1 MKRFI
6 LSLLLA
12 LAISGLMAIGAG
24 ASSDTVSVLLPD
36 LTEGKLVGG
45 VVAVRVIA
53 AAPEPVTSVEYFVD
67 ETLLAKMVLAPFT
80 YEWDT
85 THLVPGTHSLMVR
98 ATDRAGHTGQTRV
111 RLNVVAPLQLTFSA
125 PNEAIPIGRSIV
137 LNTTIIA
144 INTVTQVDLVVDNQV
159 LSSDK
164 NPPQDFTLMLDTSR
178 LQPGVHHVTI
188 RIQDNQGNIARA
200 SLPFRF
206 EAVPDYTWVSVVLVL
221 GLIAA
226 FIAAGF
232 AVWRTIQVVKRSY
245 WRTCQLELCNEGNVP
260 ARYEIMADDP
270 AGALKFRLLL
280 NGVALTQEPLV
291 KPAPQSNKP
300 APQAQTQSKKPSAK
314 TSIREKSSVLVN
326 IAYTISTVIPNT
338 PIGQKLAQ
346 WALTAQNVDYSAQRL
361 EYAGQQAQGLG
372 GKQSSATG
380 PTSGASPY
388 DATYVAPPVAI
399 PAPPPPPIPQLNLTP
414 GAWCT
419 PYLQP
424 GDMVALSLSI
434 DPGRPVQTQHYTF
447 HISSR
452 AVEPEQETALVET
465 GQLQVDSVPLI
476 KYYLPFFIIAGVVI
490 SVTIIIAILL
500 ANAGALG

>member
-1 MKRFI
+1 MKRFLI
-6 LSLLLA
+6 SLLLA
-12 LAISGLMAIGAG
+12 LAISGLVATGAR
-24 ASSDTVSVLLPD
+24 ALSDAVSVLLPE
-36 LTEGKLVGG
+36 LTEGQTVGG
-45 VVAVRVIA
+45 KVPVRVIA
-53 AAPEPVTSVEYFVD
+53 AAPEPITSVEYFVD
-67 ETLLAKMVLAPFT
+67 EVRLAKVVLAPFT

-85 THLVPGTHSLMVR
+85 TRLAPGVHNLMVR
-98 ATDRAGHTGQTRV
+98 ATDRAGHTGQTSV

-125 PNEAIPIGRSIV
+125 SNEAIPIGQPIE
-137 LNTTIIA
+137 LNAKIMNVNA
-144 INTVTQVDLVVDNQV
+144 VAQVDLIVDNQV

-164 NPPQDFTLMLDTSR
+164 TPPDFDLMLDTSQ
-178 LQPGVHHVTI
+178 LQPGEHLVTI
-188 RIQDNQGNIARA
+188 RVQDNQGNQARA

-206 EAVPDYTWVSVVLVL
+206 ETVPDYTWVSVVLIV

-226 FIAAGF
+226 IIAAGF

-260 ARYEIMADDP
+260 ARYEIIANDP

-291 KPAPQSNKP
+291 KPASRSDKP
-300 APQAQTQSKKPSAK
+300 APQSAK
-314 TSIREKSSVLVN
+314 PAPQPKTSAKESMRAKGNIFIS
-326 IAYTISTVIPNT
+326 IAYTLSTIIPGSV
-338 PIGQKLAQ
+338 GQQLGQ
-346 WALTAQNVDYSAQRL
+346 WANKVQQADYATQRL
-361 EYAGQQAQGLG
+361 EYAGQQAQSLG
-372 GKQSSATG
+372 GKQPA
-380 PTSGASPY
+380 ASQSTY
-388 DATYVAPPVAI
+388 DSYAAAPAAI
-399 PAPPPPPIPQLNLTP
+399 PAPPPPPPVPQLNLTP

-424 GDMVALSLSI
+424 GDMLALNLSI

-452 AVEPEQETALVET
+452 AVEPEQDTALVET

-490 SVTIIIAILL
+490 GVTIIIAILL
-500 ANAGALG
+500 ANAGAFG